1 MEQTLQAA
9 VNDAPESETK
19 EHFFAFNLAT
29 LKRPGVILRLL
40 SIVTC
45 YLGILFAIVLPTVT
59 INYATY
65 SSSTTFDPLRASK
78 FPSELIPGQ
87 SALFGGG
94 YFGYYLK
101 SKYGVEILY
110 TAESKFNWVV
120 FFVLIFAT
128 LITILA
134 FLLTFSKKL
143 EKLSKVVTLGYV
155 LAGLGVLCSPIWFM
169 AINGFGNTYATST
182 ADLTHYFVYDSLY
195 VHTAYGAIV
204 SCLTFV
210 AAAILFGI
218 GTNREMAGGDSRNG
232 GEQ

>member
-1 MEQTLQAA
+1 MEQTLQVA
-9 VNDAPESETK
+9 VNDAPVEEAK
-19 EHFFAFNLAT
+19 EHFFSFNLAT
-29 LKRPGVILRLL
+29 LKRPGVILRLA
-40 SIVTC
+40 SILIC
-45 YLGILFAIVLPTVT
+45 YLAILFSIILPMVT

-65 SSSTTFDPLRASK
+65 SSSTTFDPARAAK

-94 YFGYYLK
+94 YFAYYLK

-110 TAESKFNWVV
+110 TAESKFNPIV
-120 FFVLIFAT
+120 FSILVFAT

-143 EKLSKVVTLGYV
+143 EKLSKLVTLGYV
-155 LAGLGVLCSPIWFM
+155 LAGIGVLCSPIWFM
-169 AINGFGNTYATST
+169 TVNSFGNTAGTST
-182 ADLTHYFVYDSLY
+182 ANLTHYFVYDSLY

-218 GTNREMAGGDSRNG
+218 GTNRENAGGDNRNG